1 MEFLLSVL
9 PAGGGGAVAAA
20 AAAVG
25 GVAAA
30 AALAEKAGIVR
41 MGQKDRSNAPPGEE
55 HLTQLSSKC
64 VAGVICAAP
73 FLAAMVLISPHF
85 VCV

>member
-1 MEFLLSVL
+1 MEFLLTL
-9 PAGGGGAVAAA
+9 FPAGGWGAVAAA

-41 MGQKDRSNAPPGEE
+41 MGQKGLSNAPPGDE
-55 HLTQLSSKC
+55 HLTQLSSKWHT
-64 VAGVICAAP
+64 
-73 FLAAMVLISPHF
+73 S
-85 VCV
+85 

>member
-1 MEFLLSVL
+1 MEFLLSVF

-20 AAAVG
+20 AATVG

-41 MGQKDRSNAPPGEE
+41 MGQKGLSNAPPGDE
-55 HLTQLSSKC
+55 HLTQLSSKWHT
-64 VAGVICAAP
+64 
-73 FLAAMVLISPHF
+73 S
-85 VCV
+85 